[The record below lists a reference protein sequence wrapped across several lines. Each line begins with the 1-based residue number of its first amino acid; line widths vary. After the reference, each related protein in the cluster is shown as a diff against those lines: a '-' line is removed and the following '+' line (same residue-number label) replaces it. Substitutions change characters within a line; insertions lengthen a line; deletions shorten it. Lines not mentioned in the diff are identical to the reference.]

1 MSWEGWVRI
10 SISRAIQ
17 ECLGIEYSD
26 IGSLWSLVNWR
37 KSQIC
42 FQDAT
47 VADLCK
53 IPYRSILNKRQK
65 YISLRRDEVIVS
77 NGRKT
82 IREVVGHPGAV
93 AIVPIT
99 KDQKIILVRQYRY
112 AAQKVLL
119 EVPAGT
125 LEIAEDPKL
134 AAIRELREETG
145 FSAKNLKYLTGF
157 WTAPGFC
164 SEFIHGYLAT
174 ELIEDPLSPDE
185 DEFIELMPTG
195 LDDAMAMMQ
204 SGAVSYTHLPLPT
217 SDLV

>member
-1 MSWEGWVRI
+1 MVI
-10 SISRAIQ
+10 FTHQLVIDLVYKQ
-17 ECLGIEYSD
+17 CD
-26 IGSLWSLVNWR
+26 WSTMNLR
-37 KSQIC
+37 PEITEKSQEIY
-42 FQDAT
+42 
-47 VADLCK
+47 K
-53 IPYRSILNKRQK
+53 GK
-65 YISLRRDEVIVS
+65 YISLRRDEVTVS

-82 IREVVGHPGAV
+82 IRDVVEHPGAV

-112 AAQKVLL
+112 AAKKVLL

-185 DEFIELMPTG
+185 DEFIEIEEVDIDNVAELIRCGEIQDSKSISCLLTTI
-195 LDDAMAMMQ
+195 LI
-204 SGAVSYTHLPLPT
+204 L
-217 SDLV
+217 

>member
-1 MSWEGWVRI
+1 MVI
-10 SISRAIQ
+10 FTHQLVIDLVYKQ
-17 ECLGIEYSD
+17 CD
-26 IGSLWSLVNWR
+26 WSTMNLR
-37 KSQIC
+37 PEITEKSQEIY
-42 FQDAT
+42 
-47 VADLCK
+47 K
-53 IPYRSILNKRQK
+53 GK
-65 YISLRRDEVIVS
+65 YISLRRDEVTVS

-99 KDQKIILVRQYRY
+99 KNRKIILVRQYRY
-112 AAQKVLL
+112 AAEKVLL

-185 DEFIELMPTG
+185 DEFIETEEVDIDNVAELIRCGEIQDSKSISCLLTTI
-195 LDDAMAMMQ
+195 LI
-204 SGAVSYTHLPLPT
+204 L
-217 SDLV
+217 

>member
-1 MSWEGWVRI
+1 MNLRPEI
-10 SISRAIQ
+10 T
-17 ECLGIEYSD
+17 E
-26 IGSLWSLVNWR
+26 
-37 KSQIC
+37 KSQEIY
-42 FQDAT
+42 
-47 VADLCK
+47 K
-53 IPYRSILNKRQK
+53 GK
-65 YISLRRDEVIVS
+65 YISLRRDEVTVS

-82 IREVVGHPGAV
+82 IRDVVEHPGAV

-185 DEFIELMPTG
+185 DEFIEIEEVDIDNVAELIRCGEIQDSKSISCLLTTI
-195 LDDAMAMMQ
+195 LI
-204 SGAVSYTHLPLPT
+204 L
-217 SDLV
+217 

>member
-1 MSWEGWVRI
+1 MNLHPEILQNSIEIYKGKII
-10 SISRAIQ
+10 S
-17 ECLGIEYSD
+17 
-26 IGSLWSLVNWR
+26 V
-37 KSQIC
+37 
-42 FQDAT
+42 
-47 VADLCK
+47 
-53 IPYRSILNKRQK
+53 
-65 YISLRRDEVIVS
+65 RRDEVTVS
-77 NGRKT
+77 NGKKT
-82 IREVVGHPGAV
+82 TRDVVEHPGAV

-145 FSAKNLKYLTGF
+145 FSAKNLKDLIGF

-164 SEFIHGYLAT
+164 SEFIHGYIAT

-185 DEFIELMPTG
+185 DEFIETEEVEVGDVTELIKHGEIQDSKSISCLLATI
-195 LDDAMAMMQ
+195 L
-204 SGAVSYTHLPLPT
+204 SLYN
-217 SDLV
+217 